1 MPFSQGTAMHAIVQV
16 QPMGPEVDLNVPA
29 PPSLDGHMKLLEF
42 PEVEEIPE
50 ETPAAHIQQKQEFR
64 QKQHEVKLYNF
75 FKPHVVTASNVNA
88 PLDGPKRFTFGS
100 VLSIFSSSPTEK
112 LWPLHLA
119 AKAED
124 LEMVRRLL
132 KMGADPMQKS
142 SHGRTALQMVIA
154 KDMARIK
161 ETGRRPDNSQ
171 QIKMLLS
178 ARLRITRA
186 SSYRQPL

>member
-1 MPFSQGTAMHAIVQV
+1 
-16 QPMGPEVDLNVPA
+16 
-29 PPSLDGHMKLLEF
+29 MKLLEF

-50 ETPAAHIQQKQEFR
+50 ETPAAHIQKKQEFR
-64 QKQHEVKLYNF
+64 QKLHEVKLYNF

-100 VLSIFSSSPTEK
+100 VLSIFSSSTEK

-124 LEMVRRLL
+124 LEMARRLL

>member
-1 MPFSQGTAMHAIVQV
+1 MHAIVQV

-50 ETPAAHIQQKQEFR
+50 ETPAVQQKQEFR
-64 QKQHEVKLYNF
+64 RKQREVKLYKF

-100 VLSIFSSSPTEK
+100 ALSIFSSSPTEK